1 MVAPRKR
8 HAPKPA
14 APSRAARP
22 APSRGEPVPAPGS
35 PGEFAM
41 GERLRE
47 IRERYGL
54 SQRAL
59 AARADVT
66 NGMISMI
73 ENQLSS
79 PSVATLKKILDGF
92 PMSLAEFFAVG
103 QPRQPSTF
111 FAADELVEIAGGAIS
126 YRQVGA
132 NLEGRALQIIHERLA
147 PGADTGSD
155 MLRHGAEEGGIV
167 IRGEIE
173 VTVGMQTRILR
184 AGEAYYFSSRIPHRF
199 RNVGDQPCEVVSAC
213 TPPSF

>member
-1 MVAPRKR
+1 MLHVAS
-8 HAPKPA
+8 A
-14 APSRAARP
+14 APARSP
-22 APSRGEPVPAPGS
+22 APPA
-35 PGEFAM
+35 EFDI
-41 GERLRE
+41 GERLRD

-73 ENQLSS
+73 EKNRSS
-79 PSVATLKKILDGF
+79 PSISTLKKILDGF

-103 QPRQPSTF
+103 QPDRPKMF
-111 FAADELVEIAGGAIS
+111 FAADELVEIAGGPIS

-155 MLRHGAEEGGIV
+155 MLRHDAEEGGIV

-173 VTVGMQTRILR
+173 ITVGMQTRVLR
-184 AGEAYYFSSRIPHRF
+184 AGEAYYFSSRVPHRF
-199 RNVGDQPCEVVSAC
+199 RNVGEEPCEVVSAC